1 MGVVGK
7 QLLGWLALE
16 YRLVIFFERSRDSR
30 RSLIDIASCG
40 RGCRLVCLETGK
52 AIAEARRICTKPQL
66 CRVRVLCVSVGC
78 GSRSGRVAKDGCDR
92 WAAAYSGQLG
102 CLETVCGS
110 VRGKK
115 STRSVTCDARRTNGA
130 TADARRCLSSA
141 PAYRG
146 GCAQF
151 INRWASCFQ
160 RELPGSPPL
169 GAGRCDRPVD
179 WRRPVSSVAPTHDAL
194 FLVASSAWCASSRF

>member
-1 MGVVGK
+1 VF
-7 QLLGWLALE
+7 L
-16 YRLVIFFERSRDSR
+16 
-30 RSLIDIASCG
+30 
-40 RGCRLVCLETGK
+40 
-52 AIAEARRICTKPQL
+52 
-66 CRVRVLCVSVGC
+66 SVAGD
-78 GSRSGRVAKDGCDR
+78 RSGRVAKDGCDR
-92 WAAAYSGQLG
+92 WATAYSGQLG
-102 CLETVCGS
+102 CRLETVCGS

-115 STRSVTCDARRTNGA
+115 STRSVTCDARRTNGG

-151 INRWASCFQ
+151 INRWASCLQ

-179 WRRPVSSVAPTHDAL
+179 WRRPISSVAPTHDAL
-194 FLVASSAWCASSRF
+194 FQVVAFLMYYIRFCPNEWFRSRRRDSSCAVQHALFRATVAAW